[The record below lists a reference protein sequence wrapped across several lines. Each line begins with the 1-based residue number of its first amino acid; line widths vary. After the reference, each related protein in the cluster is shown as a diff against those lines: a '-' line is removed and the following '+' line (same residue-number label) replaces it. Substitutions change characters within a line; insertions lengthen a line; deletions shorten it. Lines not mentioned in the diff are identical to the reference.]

1 VRSGRIDGGG
11 EGSRETGLRDGIDS
25 QTDGARATTTLRSI
39 RGRADD
45 RIHPALQSSTA
56 TE

>member
-1 VRSGRIDGGG
+1 
-11 EGSRETGLRDGIDS
+11 LRDGIDS
-25 QTDGARATTTLRSI
+25 QTDGARATTTLRSV
-39 RGRADD
+39 RGRADA